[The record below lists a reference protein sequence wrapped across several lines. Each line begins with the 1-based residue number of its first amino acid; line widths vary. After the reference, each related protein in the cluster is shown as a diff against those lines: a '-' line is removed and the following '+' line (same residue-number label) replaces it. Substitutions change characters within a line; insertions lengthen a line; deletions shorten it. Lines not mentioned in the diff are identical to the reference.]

1 MDFEYERILPG
12 ISSQL
17 LINLHENELRHW
29 EKPGQLRRAIGPLG
43 VQGILTE
50 PILIDTE
57 QKQNLCGVVFT
68 SFGLSAFCET
78 DAIRFT
84 DTIVDA
90 SELWGSAAI
99 KLRNRLLKETDQAQ
113 MCRTVEQFLVDRLL
127 ARPGS
132 CDILL
137 EILSLLKQGV
147 NVGEVRSRTGLS
159 QRRIHA
165 LFDEHIGVRPK
176 TFERIYRFNSVL
188 IALPKSEPLTDL
200 AISHGY
206 SDQAHL
212 TRDFRRFSGNS
223 PTKHRTVPNENR
235 HAKFSADNLFKT
247 PKED

>member
-1 MDFEYERILPG
+1 MPTFYSAQPDSTELAGLVHSIWSYRSDMDFEYERILPG

-29 EKPGQLRRAIGPLG
+29 EKPGQLRRTIGPLG

-113 MCRTVEQFLVDRLL
+113 MCRTVEQFCSATINLAGRIASVKNVTRL
-127 ARPGS
+127 AS
-132 CDILL
+132 
-137 EILSLLKQGV
+137 
-147 NVGEVRSRTGLS
+147 
-159 QRRIHA
+159 
-165 LFDEHIGVRPK
+165 
-176 TFERIYRFNSVL
+176 
-188 IALPKSEPLTDL
+188 
-200 AISHGY
+200 GY
-206 SDQAHL
+206 S
-212 TRDFRRFSGNS
+212 S
-223 PTKHRTVPNENR
+223 
-235 HAKFSADNLFKT
+235 
-247 PKED
+247 